1 MIAFKQLL
9 LSSDTQL
16 QPGTSSDSKSTM
28 MDRLAKTADQRRSK
42 VRRGSHKARPITGDG
57 FSSRRGVEMLPHW
70 ELNYVINDRGFTRW
84 LKKKKKVGNI

>member
-28 MDRLAKTADQRRSK
+28 MDRPAKTADRRRSK

-57 FSSRRGVEMLPHW
+57 GVEMLPHR
-70 ELNYVINDRGFTRW
+70 ELNYVINDGDFIR
-84 LKKKKKVGNI
+84 